1 MPKLPPSKVA
11 THLGIS
17 DKTIVRAVNRGDLRD
32 YQQRDPE
39 VALPMRGPKFI
50 LVDLAEAHRYF
61 REKGLLGRIAP
72 SPDFEVVSKLMEELG
87 DVKQELATISALV
100 RESRPSYLTA
110 RPAPLDARLL
120 LRPAALSS
128 LSDLPVAADSLSSR
142 PSDFSAD
149 SGDSE
154 EVTSDLPV
162 LRTQT
167 DRTKD
172 RMSAS
177 SPVLAFGAEKT
188 GRPRTYR
195 GPLTVP
201 LRSEVVFVTSERDLP
216 PGTVRPVQFA
226 SQHNVP
232 IGTLKS
238 QIQERRVASHAIQ
251 TTMRDHRLE
260 RWLTPEDQESVVNH
274 WNYVGTR
281 YKACPDCPH
290 KVGKNR
296 DHGDSET

>member
-11 THLGIS
+11 MLLGIS

-32 YQQRDPE
+32 YQQREPE

-72 SPDFEVVSKLMEELG
+72 SPDAEVVSKLMEELG

-142 PSDFSAD
+142 LSDFSAD

-154 EVTSDLPV
+154 EVTSDLTE
-162 LRTQT
+162 LRTQK
-167 DRTKD
+167 DRMKD

-177 SPVLAFGAEKT
+177 SPVLAFGVGKDWPTTYVPWPAHRAPSQRGGLCNLRTGSTTRDRQTSSVCIATQCLNRDAQEPDPGKT
-188 GRPRTYR
+188 GC
-195 GPLTVP
+195 
-201 LRSEVVFVTSERDLP
+201 LP
-216 PGTVRPVQFA
+216 CHT
-226 SQHNVP
+226 
-232 IGTLKS
+232 
-238 QIQERRVASHAIQ
+238 
-251 TTMRDHRLE
+251 
-260 RWLTPEDQESVVNH
+260 
-274 WNYVGTR
+274 NY
-281 YKACPDCPH
+281 YA
-290 KVGKNR
+290 
-296 DHGDSET
+296 